1 MDIETC
7 EIRLI
12 EAAWTLQCLPD
23 PDLKFRSPYKCPLP
37 EHILDYGEIKNRY
50 TPSPKE
56 ISQYEEALSWL
67 QIIPPVRERKFMFQ
81 ALLNQRGRKKYCIK
95 WSAVRNRTGFGGSN
109 YSCRI
114 LYRSWINTMSAR
126 NI

>member
-1 MDIETC
+1 MDVETC

-23 PDLKFRSPYKCPLP
+23 PDARYRKPYNPAWP
-37 EHILDYGEIKNRY
+37 EYVLDYEEIKNRH
-50 TPSPKE
+50 TPSARE
-56 ISQYEEALSWL
+56 ISRYEEALGWL
-67 QIIPPVRERKFMFQ
+67 QTIPIIRERKFMFH
-81 ALLNQRGRKKYCIK
+81 AFLDQRGRKKYSIK
-95 WSAVRNRTGFGGSN
+95 WSVVRKKAGFGASN

-114 LYRSWINTMSAR
+114 LYHSWVYTMSAR